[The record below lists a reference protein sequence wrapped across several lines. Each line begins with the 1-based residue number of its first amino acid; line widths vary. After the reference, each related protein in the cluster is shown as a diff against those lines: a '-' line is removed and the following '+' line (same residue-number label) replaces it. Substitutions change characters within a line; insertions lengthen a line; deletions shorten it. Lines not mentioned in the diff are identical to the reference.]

1 MLNKLFTISFIALYL
16 QSKDTLS
23 WAKVGKIDN
32 KLLDSNE
39 CNSVE
44 YLLFGDLSYTDANA
58 EILNAI
64 VIKSQ
69 TTERFDKRLFKEYHV
84 W

>member
-1 MLNKLFTISFIALYL
+1 MPSIYNERHTLL
-16 QSKDTLS
+16 SKSRQT
-23 WAKVGKIDN
+23 DN
-32 KLLDSNE
+32 ELLDSNE

-64 VIKSQ
+64 VIKSE
-69 TTERFDKRLFKEYHV
+69 TTERFDERLFKEYHV
-84 W
+84 